1 MKIERST
8 KEYGGGSGSAIFE
21 SDFFRVVWWI
31 MSRGQMT
38 VIEIKLDS
46 HTSIYMEFDGHYEF
60 DSDEKC
66 FEQMNFEE
74 FKEFSKIQNKHHF
87 RKGEISRSKEFKKLL
102 ND

>member
-21 SDFFRVVWWI
+21 SEFFRTVLWK
-31 MSRGQMT
+31 MSNGQKT
-38 VIEIKLDS
+38 EIEIKCS
-46 HTSIYMEFDGHYEF
+46 CMYIYMTFDGHHEF

-66 FEQMNFEE
+66 FEQMTFEE

-102 ND
+102 NDQ